1 MRLHDNIE
9 LSAPTLSRLFERVVS
24 SGADSLLSPEQ
35 QLQRLMQERQRNE
48 AAIRR
53 LSADLLGNS
62 TSLLELRSAIY
73 DEAARTS
80 LAASAE
86 HAPRDLNMIR
96 DRGTQTDE
104 TNERRASPL
113 RRSPPVGAS
122 ALAADPRGRVMAT
135 AGPSMADDLYAAVQ
149 SAIASAQQARGMRDT
164 PRCAA
169 RHAAR
174 YAARYAEIRRGVAA
188 GAQLRSSRYS
198 SRSRKS
204 AGRSWRAWCCTDAG
218 GASDPDE
225 VHVPHPGMSRANSRA
240 GSGTLRPGGP
250 TTELSVSVVPTDGTR
265 DGPGEMRPIDELH
278 GMRV

>member
-9 LSAPTLSRLFERVVS
+9 LSAPTVSRLFERVVS

-35 QLQRLMQERQRNE
+35 QLQRLMHERQRNE

-80 LAASAE
+80 LAASAA
-86 HAPRDLNMIR
+86 HAPRDLNMMR
-96 DRGTQTDE
+96 DRGTQTTE
-104 TNERRASPL
+104 TGERRASPL
-113 RRSPPVGAS
+113 RRSPPVGVS

-169 RHAAR
+169 RHAAG
-174 YAARYAEIRRGVAA
+174 YAARYAEAWLPARSCARRARRARASRPAA
-188 GAQLRSSRYS
+188 PGARGAALTPAELPTRT
-198 SRSRKS
+198 KS
-204 AGRSWRAWCCTDAG
+204 TCHT
-218 GASDPDE
+218 
-225 VHVPHPGMSRANSRA
+225 PG
-240 GSGTLRPGGP
+240 
-250 TTELSVSVVPTDGTR
+250 
-265 DGPGEMRPIDELH
+265 
-278 GMRV
+278 

>member
-1 MRLHDNIE
+1 
-9 LSAPTLSRLFERVVS
+9 
-24 SGADSLLSPEQ
+24 
-35 QLQRLMQERQRNE
+35 MQERQRNE

-113 RRSPPVGAS
+113 RRSASVGA
-122 ALAADPRGRVMAT
+122 MAT
-135 AGPSMADDLYAAVQ
+135 AGPSMADEMYAAVQ
-149 SAIASAQQARGMRDT
+149 SAIASAQQARGIRDT
-164 PRCAA
+164 LRCVA
-169 RHAAR
+169 RS
-174 YAARYAEIRRGVAA
+174 AEMRRGVAA
-188 GAQLRSSRYS
+188 GAQLRS

-225 VHVPHPGMSRANSRA
+225 GHVPHPGTSRSNSRA
-240 GSGTLRPGGP
+240 GSGMLRPGGP
-250 TTELSVSVVPTDGTR
+250 TMTELSVSVVPTDGTR